1 MIANLSNPAG
11 IILYGMYHESAE
23 AMAALGDA
31 MTGDAAWQ
39 AHLSDTSSFGVNEII
54 RQSGWG
60 ILD

>member
-23 AMAALGDA
+23 AMAAFSDT
-31 MTGDAAWQ
+31 MTDDAAWQ
-39 AHLSDTSSFGVNEII
+39 AHWADTSSFGANEII
-54 RQSGWG
+54 RQSGWE